1 MKAHTRRAHTRRL
14 SSGRR
19 IRVRASWVSGATVN
33 RWPARLTMA
42 TNHTQTAATTAA
54 PQPIAAPAPILTPEL
69 ATSTRRGFGAV
80 GVLLVTLDAA
90 LLLTAP
96 G

>member
-14 SSGRR
+14 SNGRR
-19 IRVRASWVSGATVN
+19 IRVRGSWVSGATVN
-33 RWPARLTMA
+33 RWPARLTMK
-42 TNHTQTAATTAA
+42 TDHNQTAATTAA
-54 PQPIAAPAPILTPEL
+54 PQRIAAPAPILTPEL

-80 GVLLVTLDAA
+80 GVLLVTLAA
-90 LLLTAP
+90 TLLLTAP

>member
-1 MKAHTRRAHTRRL
+1 MKTDH
-14 SSGRR
+14 SC
-19 IRVRASWVSGATVN
+19 AS
-33 RWPARLTMA
+33 
-42 TNHTQTAATTAA
+42 ATTAA
-54 PQPIAAPAPILTPEL
+54 PQRIAAPAPILTPEL

-80 GVLLVTLDAA
+80 GVLLVALIAT

>member
-19 IRVRASWVSGATVN
+19 VRVRGSWISGTHVN

-42 TNHTQTAATTAA
+42 TNHNQTAATTAA
-54 PQPIAAPAPILTPEL
+54 PQRIAAPAPILTPEL

-80 GVLLVTLDAA
+80 GVLFVAIAA
-90 LLLTAP
+90 TLLLTPP